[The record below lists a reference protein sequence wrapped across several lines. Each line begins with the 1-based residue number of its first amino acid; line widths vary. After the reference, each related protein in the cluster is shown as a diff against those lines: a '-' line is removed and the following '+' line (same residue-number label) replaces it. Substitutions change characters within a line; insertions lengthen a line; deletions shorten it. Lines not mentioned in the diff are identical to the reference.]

1 MNGDKSSGF
10 RFRIDE
16 ESPDAILRDDVENR
30 KLKKLSSRV
39 TRLTIII
46 PLLLGIAFAAGY
58 YDLKKGVSRLRGL
71 DVTRIE
77 SLSKDVNSKFSS
89 LSLQY
94 AKMEDSVQKIQESFK
109 LLEASFDKKV
119 LPLDEI
125 FLVFEK
131 TTTSLKKDIQEAEKK
146 VDSLKT
152 AKIDKTEFLNTL
164 DNIEKKIAPVNRLLK
179 NMESEIKALD
189 ENLTQELAE
198 LSGNFHK
205 IQSELNKFEKLQK
218 DISALSSAKLD
229 KKGLETELKDQDKR
243 FQQELKDVK
252 QDLRKKEDALKSMES
267 QIEELMK
274 FKALSEI
281 KKRLQPA
288 ASPAPQK
295 PAAGQEPPAEAPK
308 PETKAPPEKTDTSL
322 LPPLQPGKIIEENL
336 KP

>member
-16 ESPDAILRDDVENR
+16 ESPDSILREDTDIR

-39 TRLTIII
+39 TWLTIII
-46 PLLLGIAFAAGY
+46 PLILGIAIAAGY
-58 YDLKKGVSRLRGL
+58 YDLKKSASKLRGL
-71 DVTRIE
+71 DVTQVE
-77 SLSKDVNSKFSS
+77 SLSKDLNSKFSS
-89 LSLQY
+89 LSLQT
-94 AKMEDSVQKIQESFK
+94 AKMEESIQKIQESFK
-109 LLEASFDKKV
+109 LLQASFDKKV

-131 TTTSLKKDIQEAEKK
+131 TTSALKKDLQESQKAIGL
-146 VDSLKT
+146 LKSV
-152 AKIDKTEFLNTL
+152 KIDKTEVL
-164 DNIEKKIAPVNRLLK
+164 NRLEKIENKISPFNRHLK

-198 LSGNFHK
+198 LSGNFYK
-205 IQSELNKFEKLQK
+205 LQSEMNQFEKIQK

-229 KKGLETELKDQDKR
+229 TKGLQTELKDQEKR
-243 FQQELKDVK
+243 LQQELKK
-252 QDLRKKEDALKSMES
+252 LNQDLRKKEDTLKSMEG

-288 ASPAPQK
+288 ASPSPQQ
-295 PAAGQEPPAEAPK
+295 PAAEKQPPKTPK
-308 PETKAPPEKTDTSL
+308 PKAKAAPDQSGATL
-322 LPPLQPGKIIEENL
+322 LPPPEPGKIIEENL